1 MEINYDNDD
10 DCMYYQP
17 ANYYMAYISGNR
29 SLCIVCQV
37 DEPEDECWTRCQFK
51 CGHTFHSRCIRKWC
65 GRKQEVNCP
74 LCGDIPLAAE
84 NRFCMLCGVFGHNDE
99 LDSPRCPEVRR
110 IMKIKSPV
118 RMKTKKRKP

>member
-10 DCMYYQP
+10 DCMYYYP
-17 ANYYMAYISGNR
+17 ANHYMAYISGDR

-37 DEPEDECWTRCQFK
+37 DEPSDECWTRCQFK

-74 LCGDIPLAAE
+74 LCGDIPQTAE
-84 NRFCMLCGVFGHNDE
+84 YRHCMFCGVFGHNDE
-99 LDSPRCPEVRR
+99 LDKCPMIR
-110 IMKIKSPV
+110 SAV
-118 RMKTKKRKP
+118 RMKTKRRMTPQSNV